1 MEETN
6 PKPEETVTFLNH
18 MLNFDDNTK
27 NELTN
32 ISQYMLLAII
42 PVVGLNK
49 LMKKYIPPADE
60 DKGSLEVTFE
70 IVLQLLVLFFGLFYI
85 HRFVTFFKP
94 YSGTDYPEISI
105 ISVIL
110 AILLITFSI
119 QSKLGEKGNLMV
131 ERLQDLWEGETSLKQ
146 DKSKGKKEIAKPVQQ
161 KSTPNYHVPQNNP
174 VEAPRQ
180 EPVKQEL
187 PNYNLMYHNVAT
199 PDEEPQFLAANEAL
213 GGGFGSMY

>member
-1 MEETN
+1 MEEAT
-6 PKPEETVTFLNH
+6 PKEESVTFLNH
-18 MLNFDDNTK
+18 MLKFNDSTK
-27 NELTN
+27 HELTN
-32 ISQYMLLAII
+32 ISQYVLLAII
-42 PVVGLNK
+42 PVIGLNK

-60 DKGSLEVTFE
+60 DKSSLEVSFE

-131 ERLQDLWEGETSLKQ
+131 ERLHDLWDGETSLKQ
-146 DKSKGKKEIAKPVQQ
+146 EKAKKKEIAKPVQH
-161 KSTPNYHVPQNNP
+161 KATPNYHVPQNNP
-174 VEAPRQ
+174 AEPPRQ
-180 EPVKQEL
+180 EPTKQEL

-199 PDEEPQFLAANEAL
+199 HDEEPQFLAANEAL